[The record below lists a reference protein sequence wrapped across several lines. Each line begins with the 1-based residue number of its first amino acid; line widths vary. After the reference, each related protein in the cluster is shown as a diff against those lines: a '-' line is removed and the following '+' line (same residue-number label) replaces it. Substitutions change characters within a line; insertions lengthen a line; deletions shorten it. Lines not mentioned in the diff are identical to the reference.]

1 MIRRHAQSSSP
12 VNSTLGTNGML
23 FDVGEKRI
31 PSTDR
36 FSLSWIFLRVVEEQ
50 EESRRD
56 DGIFEF
62 ENMIFPGRELF

>member
-1 MIRRHAQSSSP
+1 
-12 VNSTLGTNGML
+12 ML

-62 ENMIFPGRELF
+62 ENMIFPERELF